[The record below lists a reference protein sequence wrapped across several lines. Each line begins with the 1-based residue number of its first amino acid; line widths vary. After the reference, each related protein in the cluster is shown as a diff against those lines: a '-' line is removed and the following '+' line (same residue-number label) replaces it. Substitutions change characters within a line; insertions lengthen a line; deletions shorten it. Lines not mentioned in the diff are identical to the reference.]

1 MKFNPLTVIKK
12 KYTFEFAQEKNMETE
27 DIKAADHLICWAEE
41 ENARIID
48 EESEGFVVVIKRNK
62 KGDVLYAQA
71 LEFPMDTDTDFDS
84 LLEKFYTRKPIKF
97 DQHILEEESP
107 VFNQAVPTPVIP
119 QVAAPPVP
127 QMQET
132 ASEHYAEVPEIPSAN
147 LSEAVSPTTDQT
159 IEIKEL
165 IAAQKAQQEEI
176 KKLRQQLEDERKGVK
191 SVSPL
196 MVDPELKSPKEPDQK
211 SPELKKQPS
220 ALSIGVPGEGRTITL
235 SSLEAVS
242 VDANMSF
249 QDRINLFIEQE
260 KEKIE
265 AEIFSVDQRDLI
277 ETEVKAKIEKEK
289 EAHVGRSEMELYE
302 KQAAAIEKEEK
313 RHSAEM
319 ERINEEYEQK
329 IEHSIKKIEE
339 TYKRKAAAEIRSEY
353 NRQTKELKQ
362 IFDQRMIDLKKQQS
376 EFARKLT
383 ENIKATFSNLDL
395 EIDEPIKESEPGKV
409 PVLAELKAIRAGE
422 K

>member
-1 MKFNPLTVIKK
+1 MKFNPLSVIKK
-12 KYTFEFAQEKNMETE
+12 KYTFELAQEQNMETE
-27 DIKAADHLICWAEE
+27 DIKAPDHLICWVEE
-41 ENARIID
+41 ENARIIE
-48 EESEGFVVVIKRNK
+48 EESDGSVVVLKRNK
-62 KGDVLYAQA
+62 KGDILYAQA

-84 LLEKFYTRKPIKF
+84 LLDKFYTRKPIKF
-97 DQHILEEESP
+97 DQHILEETP
-107 VFNQAVPTPVIP
+107 VLNQSVPAPVIP
-119 QVAAPPVP
+119 QVAVPPVP
-127 QMQET
+127 QTQET
-132 ASEHYAEVPEIPSAN
+132 ASETYAEVPEIPSVNPA
-147 LSEAVSPTTDQT
+147 EATSPSTNQA

-176 KKLRQQLEDERKGVK
+176 EKLRQQREEERKGVK
-191 SVSPL
+191 SVSPM

-211 SPELKKQPS
+211 SSEPKKQPN

-242 VDANMSF
+242 VDENMSF
-249 QDRINLFIEQE
+249 QDRINLFIEQK

-313 RHSAEM
+313 RHTAEM

-353 NRQTKELKQ
+353 SRQTKELKQ

-409 PVLAELKAIRAGE
+409 PVLAELKTIRAGE